1 MIADQWENH
10 LFNNIFVLLVFGLDN
25 MDNDS
30 DGEFEG
36 DLNSEGDEGC
46 NNCNDLLDEMKDREN
61 NFDVRI
67 LKLEEAH
74 QLQITELQKHHIE
87 ELGVIKKENQDLQRE
102 LERRENNEN
111 EMKRQIDF
119 LSGMLRETNAKKE
132 DCIKA
137 AKEKQEK
144 QNAGSS
150 VTTSISRIVGKGNF
164 PNFFWIQM

>member
-36 DLNSEGDEGC
+36 DLNSEGDGGC

-87 ELGVIKKENQDLQRE
+87 E
-102 LERRENNEN
+102 
-111 EMKRQIDF
+111 
-119 LSGMLRETNAKKE
+119 
-132 DCIKA
+132 
-137 AKEKQEK
+137 
-144 QNAGSS
+144 SS
-150 VTTSISRIVGKGNF
+150 NRLLDGEHDPAMRGPTHFAWICPHKSSRVPRN
-164 PNFFWIQM
+164 MRDV